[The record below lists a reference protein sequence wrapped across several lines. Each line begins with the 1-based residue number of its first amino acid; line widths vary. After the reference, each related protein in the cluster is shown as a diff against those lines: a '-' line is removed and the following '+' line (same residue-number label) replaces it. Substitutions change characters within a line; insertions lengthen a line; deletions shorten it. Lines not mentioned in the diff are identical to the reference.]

1 MNLPR
6 ILPSSYLARIALATV
21 LVLLVPLVA
30 MQFSDDVNWD
40 VADFLIIGALL
51 FGAGLSYE
59 LITRKVRSRNRR
71 LMVGG
76 GLLLAVLYLWA
87 ELAVGIFTHW
97 GS

>member
-1 MNLPR
+1 
-6 ILPSSYLARIALATV
+6 
-21 LVLLVPLVA
+21 
-30 MQFSDDVNWD
+30 VNWD

-71 LMVGG
+71 LMIGG